1 MVGGWYIL
9 NENKEPV
16 PADVTEAAKWLY
28 PDKEGKGDNRRVAQT
43 IIGDVNISTVFL
55 GLDHQFGDGPPLVF
69 ETMIFGGEHNEDQW
83 RYSTWG
89 EAMKGHEAA
98 VRLVSRS

>member
-1 MVGGWYIL
+1 MGHGWYIL

-16 PADVTEAAKWLY
+16 PTDMMEAAKWLASG
-28 PDKEGKGDNRRVAQT
+28 KEGDSNRRVAKT
-43 IIGDVNISTVFL
+43 TIGDVNISTVFL
-55 GLDHQFGDGPPLVF
+55 GLDHRFGDGPPLVF

-83 RYSTWG
+83 RYSTWD

-98 VRLVSRS
+98 VRLVSGS